1 MCVYIYICIDICI
14 YIYVYAC
21 TYLFMHMYLY
31 MYICTCYK
39 YEVLEFKCLYKN
51 LDSDMY
57 NEFWDAPDCLSLF
70 VKNAVAV
77 PF

>member
-1 MCVYIYICIDICI
+1 
-14 YIYVYAC
+14 
-21 TYLFMHMYLY
+21 MHMYLY